1 MSKLQGKI
9 AWVTGAGTGI
19 GEAAAIALAQE
30 GATLVLTGRRREPLE
45 SVAARIK
52 AAGGTAHVQPGDMM
66 VSDAVAKIAGY
77 IQKTLGRLDILVANA
92 GLNVVERDWSNLTA
106 EGADMVLGGNL
117 NSAFYCVIAALPM
130 MRAQKDGLIIITAS
144 MAGRWIGLL
153 SGAAYVAA
161 KHGVVAMSHTIN
173 MAECVNGIRASA
185 VLPGEVA
192 TPILDKRPVPVSA
205 EDRARMVQSPDVGDL
220 IRYIACLPPHVC
232 INEVMITPTW
242 NRGYV
247 AALERRGR

>member
-1 MSKLQGKI
+1 MNKLQGKI

-30 GATLVLTGRRREPLE
+30 GATLVLTGRRREPLD

-66 VSDAVAKIAGY
+66 IAAAVNKIAEH
-77 IQKTLGRLDILVANA
+77 IQKTFGRLDIMVANA
-92 GLNVVERDWSNLTA
+92 GLNVREREWSNLTA

-130 MRAQKDGLIIITAS
+130 MRAQKDGVIVVTAS
-144 MAGRWIGLL
+144 MAGRNIGLL

-161 KHGVVAMSHTIN
+161 KHGVVAMSHSIN
-173 MAECVNGIRASA
+173 MAECVNGIRVTAL
-185 VLPGEVA
+185 LPGEVA

-220 IRYIACLPPHVC
+220 IRYIVCLPPHVC
-232 INEVMITPTW
+232 INEVWITPTW

-247 AALERRGR
+247 AAMQRRGS